1 MTRGVVEN
9 ARDEP
14 WCADCP
20 IYDQTFSDA
29 FGPEELALL
38 QARPAAPR
46 SAPQDTLL
54 IHEGDPTSSV
64 FVVGTGWAA
73 RARLMPE
80 GRELIFQLHLPGDIV
95 GYGPALLGLQ
105 SNFSVRALTPITYH
119 VVDRARLATLST
131 TPALA
136 QKLMLRVC
144 RRQRIFE
151 HWFLHVGGRQV
162 EERLAWFLLDL
173 FVRLRRLGLVKDNT
187 FRLPLSQQQIG
198 NAIGATVVHVNR
210 VLRRLREAG
219 LATVRNGKVCLDDPV
234 GLRRIACLCAA
245 PGDPV

>member
-1 MTRGVVEN
+1 VTVEN

-20 IYDQTFSDA
+20 MYDQTFSDA
-29 FGPEELALL
+29 FGPGELALL
-38 QARPAAPR
+38 QVRPAAPR
-46 SAPQDTLL
+46 SAPPGTLL
-54 IHEGDPTSSV
+54 IHEGDPASSV
-64 FVVGTGWAA
+64 FVLAAGWAA
-73 RARLMPE
+73 RARLMPD
-80 GRELIFQLHLPGDIV
+80 GRELVFQLHLPGDII
-95 GYGPALLGLQ
+95 GYGPALLGLP
-105 SNFSVRALTPITYH
+105 SNFSVRALTPISYH
-119 VVDRARLATLST
+119 VVDRACLATLST
-131 TPALA
+131 TAPALA

-173 FVRLRRLGLVKDNT
+173 FVRLRLLRLVQGNT
-187 FRLPLSQQQIG
+187 FRLPLSQQQIA

-219 LATVRNGKVCLDDPV
+219 LATVRNREVCLDDPV
-234 GLRRIACLCAA
+234 GLRRIACLCGA
-245 PGDPV
+245 PTE